1 MRRIPPKNR
10 IQNNSRRRNW
20 MTKLML
26 KPAMAAY
33 NASATADPSPEK
45 RPDRQPLVMVRWTH
59 KTFTGPTGAVMINP
73 ASRPRMRSSR
83 PFIESGAPI
92 GNRRHL
98 VSPFQ
103 DRSYGTESLIMPR
116 LDVGGDGRRRS
127 WRFSKLGI
135 PPTQDVGRRKRL
147 PHGWP
152 QSGLE
157 NVGRRK
163 RLPHGWPQS
172 GLENVGRRKRL
183 PHGWHNPGWRTLAGE
198 SACPTGGHNPGWRT
212 LAGESACP

>member
-1 MRRIPPKNR
+1 
-10 IQNNSRRRNW
+10 
-20 MTKLML
+20 ML
-26 KPAMAAY
+26 KPAMEAY

-157 NVGRRK
+157 DVGRRK
-163 RLPHGWPQS
+163 RLPHGWPTI
-172 GLENVGRRKRL
+172 R
-183 PHGWHNPGWRTLAGE
+183 AGE
-198 SACPTGGHNPGWRT
+198 RWQAKAPASRVATIR
-212 LAGESACP
+212 AGERWQAKAPAPLIGVRPGQLGESFWG